1 MERCNVQKMNDVES
15 KRQEKA
21 NISNMFTNL
30 ENTDSSIQSNKLDIN
45 NRPVRENIIDN
56 VEIWAQKS
64 LWYHNILWNKQ
75 WSD

>member
-56 VEIWAQKS
+56 VEI
-64 LWYHNILWNKQ
+64 
-75 WSD
+75 

>member
-30 ENTDSSIQSNKLDIN
+30 ENTDSNIESNKLDIN

-56 VEIWAQKS
+56 VEI
-64 LWYHNILWNKQ
+64 
-75 WSD
+75 